1 MVKGEQAAEC
11 AESNLIRVGVA
22 QTERRARKD
31 GEENCPSG
39 AQEELGMRKVEAVA
53 KHRDRMSEEIAHTVD
68 YLISPLAGFV
78 TVRCFSLR
86 LLICY
91 MFISII
97 KQCVGSHCPH
107 TIDNATRCCCTG

>member
-1 MVKGEQAAEC
+1 MINEQLSAEQRAELLDKIPVKKFC
-11 AESNLIRVGVA
+11 
-22 QTERRARKD
+22 T
-31 GEENCPSG
+31 P
-39 AQEELGMRKVEAVA
+39 
-53 KHRDRMSEEIAHTVD
+53 EEIAHTVD